1 MIVDPDFFD
10 HWKTQ
15 MLCNALG
22 DQNASLCVLRLWAF
36 CHSRKADTFEHMPPE
51 GLKAVCRWTGD
62 AAQLEAELC
71 RARFV
76 YRDGTTIIVH
86 GWKEKNKA
94 LFKNWVN
101 GAKGGR
107 PKSPKNNPNETQNE
121 IGLTQT
127 KPNGNPVET
136 QSGVGFLRVDKS
148 REEKK
153 GQDKTRQDNSATA
166 DAVLVVFDHYRKEH
180 PRAFKTPN
188 PASKEW
194 KLIEQRFRD
203 GFTAMDLC
211 DAIDGC
217 HRCPH
222 NLGEN
227 DRGAKY
233 LGLELIMRTSSQVQ
247 RFMEVPANGSAV
259 LSGRTQATIRAADA
273 FLAKRDA
280 ERTLLDVGGFENGE

>member
-22 DQNASLCVLRLWAF
+22 EPSASLYVLRLWAF
-36 CHSRKADTFEHMPPE
+36 CHTRKSDTFENMPPE
-51 GLKAVCRWTGD
+51 GLKAVCRWVGD
-62 AAQLEAELC
+62 ASQLEAELC
-71 RARFV
+71 RARFI
-76 YRDGTTIIVH
+76 YRDGATIIVH

-107 PKSPKNNPNETQNE
+107 PKSSQNNPNETQNE

-127 KPNGNPVET
+127 EPNGNPEET
-136 QSGVGFLRVDKS
+136 QNGVGFLRVDKKG
-148 REEKK
+148 EEKR
-153 GQDKTRQDNSATA
+153 GQDKTRQDNST
-166 DAVLVVFDHYRKEH
+166 DEAVLVVFDHYRTLH
-180 PRAFKTPN
+180 PKSFKTPN
-188 PASKEW
+188 KASKEW
-194 KLIEQRFRD
+194 KLIEQRFKD
-203 GFTAMDLC
+203 GFSAMDIC

-227 DRGAKY
+227 DHGTKY
-233 LGLELIMRTSSQVQ
+233 LGLELIVRNASQVT
-247 RFMEVPANGSAV
+247 RFMEVPANGSPV
-259 LSGRTQATIRAADA
+259 LSGRTQATLRAADA

-280 ERTLLDVGGFENGE
+280 ERSLLDLGGFTDGE